1 MSIQKIERKANKQK
15 MISKDREYRFFEIR
29 AKEQEEQEEKREEI
43 EGYAVIFDDP
53 TCLYEM
59 DGVKYYEVIDRHA
72 LDKAQLDDVVLN
84 FNHGGKPVA
93 RTRNKT
99 LNLEIDEKGLKV
111 RAYLGGTE
119 EGRKLYEEVKG
130 GYLDKMSFAFIYDD
144 EKYDKKS
151 HTNTIT
157 SIQRLFDVSVVDF
170 PAYDSTSVNAR
181 SQNTFLMEIEKER
194 MEMRSEKRDALMN
207 KLLKIDLERKL
218 RDE

>member
-1 MSIQKIERKANKQK
+1 

-29 AKEQEEQEEKREEI
+29 AKETEEQEEKREII

-53 TCLYEM
+53 TMLYEI
-59 DGVKYYEVIDRHA
+59 DGVEYFEKIDRHA
-72 LDKAQLDDVVLN
+72 LDDAKLDDVVLN

-99 LNLEIDEKGLKV
+99 LELEIDEKGLKV

-130 GYLDKMSFAFIYDD
+130 GYLDKMSFAFIYDSN
-144 EKYDKKS
+144 EYDRKTR
-151 HTNTIT
+151 TNTIT
-157 SIQRLFDVSVVDF
+157 KIQRLFDVSVVDF

-181 SQNTFLMEIEKER
+181 SQELFKVEALKER
-194 MEMRSEKRDALMN
+194 TEVRSEKREALMN
-207 KLLKIDLERKL
+207 KLKRLDLERKL
-218 RDE
+218 ENE